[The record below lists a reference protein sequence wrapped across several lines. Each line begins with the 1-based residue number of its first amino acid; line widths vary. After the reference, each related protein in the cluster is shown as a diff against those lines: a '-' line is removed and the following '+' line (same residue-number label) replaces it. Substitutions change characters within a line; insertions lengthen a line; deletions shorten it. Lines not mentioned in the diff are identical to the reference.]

1 MMKKVI
7 YKFLIV
13 LIIFICLGII
23 GKSNSLYKE
32 KIHYY
37 LYEDNLAFSN
47 FRSFYNK
54 YLGDIFPLNNVGNNT
69 VSVFSENIKYLSM
82 NKYYDG
88 VALKVADN
96 YLVPALKDGI
106 VTYVGEKENYGN
118 VVIIMGNDGVSIWYG
133 NISNSSFKLYDSV
146 KVGDL
151 VGEVKNNK
159 LYLAFFDG
167 DEFLD
172 YDFYMNKIY

>member
-1 MMKKVI
+1 MKNVI

-23 GKSNSLYKE
+23 GKSNSLYRE

-37 LYEDNLAFSN
+37 LYEDNLAFSS

-54 YLGDIFPLNNVGNNT
+54 YLGDVFPLNNIGNKDI
-69 VSVFSENIKYLSM
+69 SVFSENIKYSSM
-82 NKYYDG
+82 SKYYDG
-88 VALKVADN
+88 VSLKVVDN
-96 YLVPALKDGI
+96 YLVPILKDGI
-106 VTYVGEKENYGN
+106 VTYIGKKDNYGN
-118 VVIIMGNDGVSIWYG
+118 VVIVMGNDGVSIWYG

-151 VGEVKNNK
+151 VGEVNDDI
-159 LYLAFFDG
+159 LYLAFFNG